1 MIKIFIYGLPLKKD
15 SVSAQ
20 ARAEY
25 IKRLSRIAKVTF
37 KRLPSV
43 LPEGCINF
51 SDSGAAISSPD
62 LAQFLALNLKSG
74 NELHL
79 ALNGASSAC
88 PESIQLTSLPLSA
101 ETESVLLLE
110 QIYRAF
116 KIMAGEP
123 YHK

>member
-43 LPEGCINF
+43 LPQGYISFCANGTE
-51 SDSGAAISSPD
+51 ISSPD
-62 LAQFLALNLKSG
+62 LAQLLSLKLKTGS
-74 NELHL
+74 ELHL
-79 ALNGASSAC
+79 ILDNPTPC
-88 PESIQLTSLPLSA
+88 PEEIQLTSLPLSP

-116 KIMAGEP
+116 KILAGEP